1 MEWIVVYKNTPP
13 LPFFMQIG
21 PKLQKLVIWV
31 GGWGGLN
38 VPTAIPYADI
48 LLLTLKYTSP
58 PSFIQIGQKLPKF
71 DIWGGFWVG
80 GVGGWGEINM
90 DSTPHVF
97 FFKCIPEK

>member
-21 PKLQKLVIWV
+21 LKLQKLVIWV

-71 DIWGGFWVG
+71 VIGVVSGWAGWIV
-80 GVGGWGEINM
+80 GVGKTYPQPYHMLIYYYL
-90 DSTPHVF
+90 P
-97 FFKCIPEK
+97 